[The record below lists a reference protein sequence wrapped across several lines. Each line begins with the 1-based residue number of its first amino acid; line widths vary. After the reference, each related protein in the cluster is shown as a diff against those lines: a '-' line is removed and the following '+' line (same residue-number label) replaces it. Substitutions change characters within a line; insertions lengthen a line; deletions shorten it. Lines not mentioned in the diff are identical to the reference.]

1 MEYAKGS
8 LIIKEGDVGSIVY
21 VMEEGKVEVSR
32 EGKFLSVMSAGKLFG
47 ELAILYNCQRTATIK
62 GIPIMKYEPP
72 PLVSFLQCCGSGIG
86 SDRIRNFF
94 AASGSGVGSGIKM
107 FPYTI
112 PY

>member
-8 LIIKEGDVGSIVY
+8 LIIKEGDIGSIVY

-62 GIPIMKYEPP
+62 GKKCFSSPGQETLI
-72 PLVSFLQCCGSGIG
+72 SLQPQPTASCG
-86 SDRIRNFF
+86 
-94 AASGSGVGSGIKM
+94 
-107 FPYTI
+107 P
-112 PY
+112 